1 MQENSILGQNP
12 APISKKKSKLP
23 LIGLVISIVV
33 VISSV
38 SLILLIQSKNQNP
51 YKKSFA
57 SIQKTQDFP
66 LLYPKKTSPE
76 FPLQS
81 ESISSTSGLV
91 SSLYKSGNN
100 TIVVIQQ
107 KKSDNLDSNI
117 LSGSKDVN
125 VSKGKAYVTELGD
138 KPRGIIITDKTMVSI
153 SGSGDTNEATLVK
166 FIENF

>member
-1 MQENSILGQNP
+1 MTVV
-12 APISKKKSKLP
+12 
-23 LIGLVISIVV
+23 GLVISIVV
-33 VISSV
+33 VISSAT
-38 SLILLIQSKNQNP
+38 LIFFIQSKNQNP

-57 SIQKTQDFP
+57 SVQKTQDFP

-91 SSLYKSGNN
+91 SSSYKSGNN

-107 KKSDNLDSNI
+107 KKADNLDSNI
-117 LSGSKDVN
+117 LSGSKDVK
-125 VSKGKAYVTELGD
+125 VSSGKAYVTELGN
-138 KPRGIIITDKTMVSI
+138 KPRGVIITDKTMLSI
-153 SGSGDTNEATLVK
+153 SGSGDTNEATLIK